1 MSVNRYGA
9 IKRLNKSNF
18 IALLSS
24 CNEDTLR
31 NIFPVRKHDL
41 LKLISDRLTKQE
53 LQDIV
58 YNLHEIDTQA
68 IISQHDIRLQQIAS
82 NKESAPPE
90 KINNIP
96 RVRLPVF
103 ADERTIKQME
113 SYVIAYNKF
122 KGDENK
128 QRDLIR
134 IIREKSKQDLITF
147 SNNVFIILKQQQ
159 IPVFDEIHHILL
171 QSLTPEQ
178 QSAIRVSLTALEL
191 L

>member
-1 MSVNRYGA
+1 MSINRYGA

-96 RVRLPVF
+96 RVRLPEF

-113 SYVIAYNKF
+113 SYVAAFNKF

-159 IPVFDEIHHILL
+159 IPVFDEIHNILL

>member
-1 MSVNRYGA
+1 MSINRYGA

-68 IISQHDIRLQQIAS
+68 IISQHDIRLQQIALLCLGILIG
-82 NKESAPPE
+82 NLQKEV
-90 KINNIP
+90 K
-96 RVRLPVF
+96 
-103 ADERTIKQME
+103 KQ
-113 SYVIAYNKF
+113 AHLF
-122 KGDENK
+122 
-128 QRDLIR
+128 
-134 IIREKSKQDLITF
+134 
-147 SNNVFIILKQQQ
+147 
-159 IPVFDEIHHILL
+159 
-171 QSLTPEQ
+171 
-178 QSAIRVSLTALEL
+178 
-191 L
+191 

>member
-1 MSVNRYGA
+1 
-9 IKRLNKSNF
+9 
-18 IALLSS
+18 
-24 CNEDTLR
+24 
-31 NIFPVRKHDL
+31 
-41 LKLISDRLTKQE
+41 
-53 LQDIV
+53 
-58 YNLHEIDTQA
+58 
-68 IISQHDIRLQQIAS
+68 
-82 NKESAPPE
+82 
-90 KINNIP
+90 
-96 RVRLPVF
+96 VF